1 MEARRR
7 HLDCPRSH
15 NPMVRHFRFWSLSA
29 KPVFCL
35 PRTGTRTMFSLVVL
49 RHSKLKERLI
59 PFEVSQ
65 KAKKKGFVKEVE
77 FKLTSKE

>member
-1 MEARRR
+1 
-7 HLDCPRSH
+7 
-15 NPMVRHFRFWSLSA
+15 
-29 KPVFCL
+29 
-35 PRTGTRTMFSLVVL
+35 MFSLVVL